1 VLLDDSYNSSPIA
14 VEHALEAMMEVKPA
28 RRKIAVLGDML
39 ELGKYSADEHK
50 RLGAVV
56 ANSCDALL
64 TIGIRARG
72 FAAGA
77 LAAGMDESVIFQYEK
92 TPRAGRELQSM
103 LQPGDVVLIKGSQ
116 GIRMERIVEEVMA
129 EPQLAETLL
138 ARQERA
144 WKNTP

>member
-1 VLLDDSYNSSPIA
+1 
-14 VEHALEAMMEVKPA
+14 
-28 RRKIAVLGDML
+28 
-39 ELGKYSADEHK
+39 
-50 RLGAVV
+50 
-56 ANSCDALL
+56 
-64 TIGIRARG
+64 
-72 FAAGA
+72 
-77 LAAGMDESVIFQYEK
+77 
-92 TPRAGRELQSM
+92 M